1 MSSYY
6 LYRGGGLYQTSWF
19 YELCDELGLMV
30 WQEFM
35 FADALYPRN
44 KVHTITDSLRI
55 CLFIYDVRGYCVII
69 LSELGSS
76 RMMDESHKS
85 VCIHVP

>member
-44 KVHTITDSLRI
+44 KVYTITDSLSI
-55 CLFIYDVRGYCVII
+55 QVFINDVRGYCVF
-69 LSELGSS
+69 
-76 RMMDESHKS
+76 
-85 VCIHVP
+85 

>member
-1 MSSYY
+1 M
-6 LYRGGGLYQTSWF
+6 YRGGGLYQTSWF

-44 KVHTITDSLRI
+44 KVLHES
-55 CLFIYDVRGYCVII
+55 LFIDMKY
-69 LSELGSS
+69 
-76 RMMDESHKS
+76 H
-85 VCIHVP
+85 

>member
-1 MSSYY
+1 MIVELTHFWHAVSVSDTLFESLLSSSVSLP

-35 FADALYPRN
+35 FADALYPRD
-44 KVHTITDSLRI
+44 KVMT
-55 CLFIYDVRGYCVII
+55 
-69 LSELGSS
+69 
-76 RMMDESHKS
+76 
-85 VCIHVP
+85 